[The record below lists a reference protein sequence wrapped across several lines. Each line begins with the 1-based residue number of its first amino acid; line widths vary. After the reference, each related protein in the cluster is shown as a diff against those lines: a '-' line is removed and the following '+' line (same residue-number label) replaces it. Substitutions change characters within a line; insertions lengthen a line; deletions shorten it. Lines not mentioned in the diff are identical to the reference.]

1 MGLLSPDPGLVFW
14 TTITFVFLL
23 IVLKKYAWKPILHAL
38 KVREETIEFSLTA
51 AKKAKAE
58 VEDLS
63 LEKERILSEA
73 REERDVVLKEAREIR
88 KTILDDA
95 KSKAHEEADKIIE
108 LARLQ
113 IEREKDSAIL
123 EMKKQVA
130 ELSVDIATK
139 LLEQELES
147 GDKQK
152 AIIDKYLQEVN
163 FN

>member
-14 TTITFVFLL
+14 TTITFGLLL

-38 KVREETIEFSLTA
+38 KVREETIEYSLTA

-63 LEKERILSEA
+63 LEKERILTEA
-73 REERDVVLKEAREIR
+73 KEEREIVLKEAREIR
-88 KTILDDA
+88 KAILDDA
-95 KSKAHEEADKIIE
+95 KSKAQVEADKIIE

-113 IEREKDSAIL
+113 IEREKDSAIQ
-123 EMKKQVA
+123 EMKRQVA